1 MPLDISNIQSQQ
13 KANNSKSDNSLWEFL
28 NRDIS
33 IGSKSLGDKRKERF
47 YSELSVLI
55 NSGIDLASTLDIV
68 VKQEKHKKTQDTYT
82 GILDDLI
89 KGDSFS
95 TCLKK
100 AGVFSNYEYYSIMIG
115 EESGTLPKILEE
127 LSDYYKTRLKQRRQI
142 TSALTYP
149 ILVITVALG
158 AVIFML
164 NVIVPMFAGVFQ
176 RFGGDLPPITQKIMG
191 ASEYFSKNFLL
202 LLTIIGVFIG
212 LTIYLKRFEVYRK
225 ISTALLLRLP
235 IFGLLTRKIY
245 LSRFC
250 STLQLLVSSQAPII
264 EALSLINKMIRFYP
278 LNVALEGI
286 QDGLAHGKSL
296 NESMQPYKI
305 FDIQLVSLVKVGE
318 ETGKLEHILQ
328 RLYEQY
334 TDDIQYRT
342 AQLGSLLEPLL
353 IIGVGILVMIILI
366 AMYLPL
372 FQLSTSII

>member
-13 KANNSKSDNSLWEFL
+13 KANKSKTDNNLWEFL

-55 NSGIDLASTLDIV
+55 NSGIDLASSLDIV

-82 GILDDLI
+82 GILDNLI

-235 IFGLLTRKIY
+235 IFGLLTRKYIY
-245 LSRFC
+245 RAFAARC
-250 STLQLLVSSQAPII
+250 
-264 EALSLINKMIRFYP
+264 NCW
-278 LNVALEGI
+278 
-286 QDGLAHGKSL
+286 
-296 NESMQPYKI
+296 
-305 FDIQLVSLVKVGE
+305 
-318 ETGKLEHILQ
+318 
-328 RLYEQY
+328 
-334 TDDIQYRT
+334 
-342 AQLGSLLEPLL
+342 
-353 IIGVGILVMIILI
+353 
-366 AMYLPL
+366 
-372 FQLSTSII
+372 